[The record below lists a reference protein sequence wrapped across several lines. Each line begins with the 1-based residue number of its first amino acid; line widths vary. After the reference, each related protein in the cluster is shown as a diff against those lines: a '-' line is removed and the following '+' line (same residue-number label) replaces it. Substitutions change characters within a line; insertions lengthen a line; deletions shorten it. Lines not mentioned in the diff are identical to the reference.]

1 MTFVGFWVILLNCRK
16 HEKAYLLIYIHNSSY
31 SNLHITVIQSHS
43 HTTSYQSHIWWPVDW
58 EWDYVPTEMC
68 LEVPKMEYRMTGM
81 KDE

>member
-1 MTFVGFWVILLNCRK
+1 MKNHT
-16 HEKAYLLIYIHNSSY
+16 YLSIHNSSY
-31 SNLHITVIQSHS
+31 SNLHITYPVSFP
-43 HTTSYQSHIWWPVDW
+43 YYKLPKPWWPVDW